1 MKLNIVPARTGVLW
15 AKQGIR
21 TFLRQPLAM
30 SGLFFLFMASLSI
43 ATLFPVIG
51 PAIALALLPAAT
63 LGLMAATQ
71 QADRGKFPMPI
82 VLASAFREGPQVR
95 KSMLILGSLY
105 ALGFL
110 LIMAISSLLDGGDFA
125 KLYLVGG
132 SVSEEVVTQPGFQ
145 TAMWVTLVLYLPLS
159 LMFWHAPALV
169 YWHGVSPVKSLF
181 LSMMTCYHNF
191 GAMLLYALFWA
202 SLFISA
208 IVVISLI
215 AVLVGEPA
223 IASMAMFPVA
233 LMMMAMFFTSIYYTF
248 LDCFE
253 ATPDP
258 SKAVASETFPKEML

>member
-30 SGLFFLFMASLSI
+30 SGLFFLFMASLSL
-43 ATLFPVIG
+43 ATLFPFIG
-51 PAIALALLPAAT
+51 PAVALALLPAAT

-71 QADRGKFPMPI
+71 HADRGKFPMP
-82 VLASAFREGPQVR
+82 VMLVSAFREGPQIR
-95 KSMLILGSLY
+95 QSMLVLGGLY

-110 LIMAISSLLDGGDFA
+110 AIMGISSLIDGGDFA

-132 SVSEEVVTQPGFQ
+132 SVSEEMVTQPGFKA
-145 TAMWVTLVLYLPLS
+145 AMWVTLGLYLPLS

-181 LSMMTCYHNF
+181 LSLMTCYHNF
-191 GAMLLYALFWA
+191 GAMLLFALFWA

-215 AVLVGEPA
+215 AVLLGEPM
-223 IASMAMFPVA
+223 IASMALFPIA

-258 SKAVASETFPKEML
+258 RKAVKPEALPDETL